1 MDSIYFKLDPRLH
14 MKISAS
20 IAIITLIFFT
30 ICVLDSY
37 AVSIQIP
44 VWVKNTARW
53 WSEGQVNNSDFI
65 KGIQY
70 LIDQKIMQIPKTN
83 SSLVTQNE
91 IPLWVKN
98 TAGWWAN
105 GTINDYDFVQGIQY
119 LVQENIIHIAPTQT
133 FELSSTAFENN
144 GTIPSQYTC
153 DGNGMSP
160 PLTISGVPQT
170 AQSLALTVVDI
181 DAPRGPFTH
190 WTMWNIPTNATEFS
204 VGENISFSQGMT
216 SAGKIG
222 YKSPCPPS
230 GTHRYFFTL
239 YALDTVLNLGQNT
252 TRDVLEQTIAGHIL
266 DKSVLMGTYSR

>member
-1 MDSIYFKLDPRLH
+1 MDSIYFKPDPRLH
-14 MKISAS
+14 MKILATV
-20 IAIITLIFFT
+20 AIITLMFFT

-44 VWVKNTARW
+44 AWVKNTARW
-53 WSEGQVNNSDFI
+53 WSEGQVGDSDFI

-70 LIDQKIMQIPKTN
+70 LIDQKIIHVPKTN
-83 SSLVTQNE
+83 SSIVTQNE
-91 IPLWVKN
+91 IPAWVKN

-105 GTINDYDFVQGIQY
+105 GTLTDSDFIQGIQY
-119 LVQENIIHIAPTQT
+119 LAQENIIHVEPTQA
-133 FELSSTAFENN
+133 FELSSMAFENN
-144 GTIPSQYTC
+144 GTIPLQYTC
-153 DGNGMSP
+153 DGDGVPP
-160 PLTISGVPQT
+160 PLAISGVPQT

-190 WTMWNIPTNATEFS
+190 WTMWNIPTNTTEFS
-204 VGENISFSQGMT
+204 VGENISFPQGMT

-230 GTHRYFFTL
+230 GTHQYFFTL